1 MKPALL
7 LLACGTAIAFVPKVW
22 AGLDL
27 SWNACNL
34 APGSTSGLNFACAD
48 PDSSQHLF
56 GSFQLPADLGR
67 FIAMD
72 LFIDLKTA
80 SPELPPFWHFEPEGC
95 NDGALTF
102 SAARPSGNEACQ
114 NPWGVSGATAYIA
127 GYSTGFGGDPSRAR
141 LVASVFRQRPI
152 YLTAGTN
159 YFGFDLAFL
168 MGNAPCCPGCETG
181 AEIVWSAGYFYDST
195 GASVVVSGPGL
206 LGDCVAVN
214 GPGCFVR
221 LSSATPDPLEQR
233 APMPSRSGIGCP
245 TAAIGRTW
253 GMIKQ
258 IYR

>member
-1 MKPALL
+1 MHNHTPGAGAT
-7 LLACGTAIAFVPKVW
+7 LASGPDGTKE
-22 AGLDL
+22 DR
-27 SWNACNL
+27 
-34 APGSTSGLNFACAD
+34 
-48 PDSSQHLF
+48 SQCE
-56 GSFQLPADLGR
+56 FQIRA
-67 FIAMD
+67 
-72 LFIDLKTA
+72 
-80 SPELPPFWHFEPEGC
+80 GC
-95 NDGALTF
+95 NNHRVVATKLNMPQSIAISPD
-102 SAARPSGNEACQ
+102 
-114 NPWGVSGATAYIA
+114 GATAYIA